1 MSFNMPPNR
10 KKKKPASNPARGFT
24 TVSVPSK
31 PKVTDSTAASS
42 TADST
47 PASDAEKP
55 APITVSQPSTTEQAS
70 VQEGPALKDYT
81 PEQLEQH
88 LEESELQLLVDK
100 YASKCKSDAV
110 RQQAK
115 LETERRLL
123 RSQASP
129 LNLSD
134 WLSSETLD
142 LLLQLILREEQELEP
157 LGRDLSGA
165 KRPASEE
172 ELCIRLWTL
181 KETLLKLG
189 FPDSKVEESLRHI
202 LLYFSGN
209 APSGNKDVV
218 WNLDESLDWLAKHC
232 DPDELPSYG
241 RNKSQLPKASEA
253 FTSWIT
259 GNPISTTPT

>member
-1 MSFNMPPNR
+1 MAPNK

-31 PKVTDSTAASS
+31 PKVTDSTGAPSA
-42 TADST
+42 ADST
-47 PASDAEKP
+47 AASDAEKP
-55 APITVSQPSTTEQAS
+55 APATVSQPSTS
-70 VQEGPALKDYT
+70 VQTGVQEDPALRDYT

-88 LEESELQLLVDK
+88 LEEAELQLLVDK
-100 YASKCKSDAV
+100 YASKCKNDAV

-142 LLLQLILREEQELEP
+142 SVLKLVLKEEQELEP
-157 LGRDLSGA
+157 SGRDSSA
-165 KRPASEE
+165 TKRSVSEE
-172 ELCIRLWTL
+172 ELCTRLWTL

-189 FPDSKVEESLRHI
+189 FPESKVEDSLKHI
-202 LLYFSGN
+202 LFYFSGN
-209 APSGNKDVV
+209 APSGSKDVV
-218 WNLDESLDWLAKHC
+218 WNLDESLDWLAMHC
-232 DPDELPSYG
+232 EPDELPSYG
-241 RNKSQLPKASEA
+241 RNKSQLSRTSEA
-253 FTSWIT
+253 FPSWIT
-259 GNPISTTPT
+259 GNPISTVST